1 MPIDET
7 GGAGND
13 AVDRAAAEWADA
25 WPELDVS
32 PAEVLARIHRLGRL
46 LDEAQA
52 RQLRRIPGWPIDNLG
67 DFELLRTLRRAGEPY
82 ARTPRQLERDMLVS
96 SAGISGR
103 LKRLEAAGWI
113 QRAPSTADRRSVLV
127 QLSPE
132 GLKRLDSYLP
142 DHYAFE
148 NSLLKGLGN
157 LRPELVKALQH
168 LMAHLDPGPN
178 GVLPAPRI

>member
-7 GGAGND
+7 GGAEND

-67 DFELLRTLRRAGEPY
+67 DFELLRTLRRTGEPY

-103 LKRLEAAGWI
+103 LKRLESAGWI
-113 QRAPSTADRRSVLV
+113 QRVPSTADRRSVVV

-142 DHYAFE
+142 EHYAFE
-148 NSLLKGLGN
+148 AGLLEDLGDR
-157 LRPELVKALQH
+157 RPELVRALKH
-168 LMAHLDPGPN
+168 LMAQME
-178 GVLPAPRI
+178 PA